1 MCVQRTKV
9 CLLTY
14 VIRTPFKAG
23 CARACDHLK
32 LLTPWQHTRLPSLSY
47 DGAQNRSAMRLTLI
61 NQTGS
66 TILYHPIPT
75 TIDTTWQLQIA
86 LLPSSSITT
95 DLPKRCSKLTL
106 IPREQVKHD
115 SSSELGETRLKEM
128 RLKTGFDVC
137 IKSFVKSRTWEMVD
151 GTEECPCPWR
161 IYRMKVCF
169 RRLIDIFLMIFCGR
183 YQGHTIT

>member
-1 MCVQRTKV
+1 MILRHLEPPATANDFCHMSRDIVWLGRART
-9 CLLTY
+9 LAHT
-14 VIRTPFKAG
+14 A
-23 CARACDHLK
+23 AK
-32 LLTPWQHTRLPSLSY
+32 LELRR
-47 DGAQNRSAMRLTLI
+47 AQNRSAMRLTLI

-115 SSSELGETRLKEM
+115 LSSELGETRLKEM
-128 RLKTGFDVC
+128 TLKTGFDVC
-137 IKSFVKSRTWEMVD
+137 IKSFVKSRTLEMVD

-169 RRLIDIFLMIFCGR
+169 RRLIDIFLMLFCGR